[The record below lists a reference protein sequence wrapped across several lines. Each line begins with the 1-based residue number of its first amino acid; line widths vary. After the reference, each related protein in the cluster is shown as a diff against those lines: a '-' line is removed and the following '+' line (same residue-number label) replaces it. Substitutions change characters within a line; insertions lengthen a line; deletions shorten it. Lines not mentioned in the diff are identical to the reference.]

1 MIQSRFLTQAEIE
14 LDDVYMWYEQ
24 KEDGLGQR
32 FLPEVE
38 KVVHEI
44 ETHPSSGK
52 VVFANTVRLKLIQL
66 FPYALFYR
74 LKNND
79 LIIIAVAHQHRKPGY
94 WLSRV

>member
-44 ETHPSSGK
+44 ETHLREISPSGTC
-52 VVFANTVRLKLIQL
+52 VILA
-66 FPYALFYR
+66 
-74 LKNND
+74 
-79 LIIIAVAHQHRKPGY
+79 
-94 WLSRV
+94 